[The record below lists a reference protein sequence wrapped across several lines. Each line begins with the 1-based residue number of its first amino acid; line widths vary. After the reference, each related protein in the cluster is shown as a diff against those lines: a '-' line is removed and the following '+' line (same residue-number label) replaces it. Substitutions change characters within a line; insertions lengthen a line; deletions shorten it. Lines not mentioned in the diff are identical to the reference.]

1 MWFLAW
7 LSAGV
12 IVGFVFAGLCN
23 ISAKGDESYV
33 ENSSHLEGRIETV
46 A

>member
-12 IVGFVFAGLCN
+12 VIGFLLAGLCN
-23 ISAKGDESYV
+23 ISARCDEQY
-33 ENSSHLEGRIETV
+33 LERYPDLAKRIRN
-46 A
+46 AA